1 MPSKRDWELP
11 LSAVTRLAG
20 IWGAYRV
27 INDRAVFT
35 ELNIL
40 ATDGQTTRVNGRI
53 NSPDFITMGFIVWC
67 LIYRFGRYPDVSAYC
82 QWALS

>member
-11 LSAVTRLAG
+11 LSAVTTCRDLGRLPG
-20 IWGAYRV
+20 YHR
-27 INDRAVFT
+27 RAVFT

-53 NSPDFITMGFIVWC
+53 NESDRFIANGLHRVVPDLPV
-67 LIYRFGRYPDVSAYC
+67 R
-82 QWALS
+82 ALP